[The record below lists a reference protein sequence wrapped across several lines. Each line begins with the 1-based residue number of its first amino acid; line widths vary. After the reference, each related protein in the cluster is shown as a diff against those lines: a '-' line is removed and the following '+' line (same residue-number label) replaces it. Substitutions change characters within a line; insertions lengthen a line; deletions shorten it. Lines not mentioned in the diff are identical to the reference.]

1 MLLTLRLVH
10 SCSLLFVLGIAASL
24 PSCGGSDEA
33 GDGGAGGTSS
43 VAPAGGEGP
52 SLPSASGGRTSAP
65 AIGGSTSVPLP
76 ADDRKLTELT
86 DEEGE
91 VLCLS
96 LATPDIIF
104 GRCDVLA
111 MLVAREEGESRYA
124 DECARLRDACVA
136 SRDQGN
142 VDLECKNFP
151 RTLGETCQA
160 TVGEFKSCSAAI
172 PAPEALLGCSL
183 SYAEA
188 RAYVVGPPPDTSA
201 VPECESLNACY

>member
-1 MLLTLRLVH
+1 MHLAPGPIR
-10 SCSLLFVLGIAASL
+10 SCSLLFILGLAASQ
-24 PSCGGSDEA
+24 PSCGGADEPGDA
-33 GDGGAGGTSS
+33 GVGGGSS
-43 VAPAGGEGP
+43 V
-52 SLPSASGGRTSAP
+52 PSASGGGTSAP

-76 ADDRKLTELT
+76 AGDRKLTELT

-96 LATPDIIF
+96 LATAEVILR
-104 GRCDVLA
+104 RCDALA
-111 MLVAREEGESRYA
+111 MLTARGGSEPDYA
-124 DECARLRDACVA
+124 AECERLRDDCIT
-136 SRDQGN
+136 SRDDGN
-142 VDLECKNFP
+142 VDLECEKFP
-151 RTLGETCQA
+151 GPLGETCQA

-201 VPECESLNACY
+201 LPECESLNACYQGQ